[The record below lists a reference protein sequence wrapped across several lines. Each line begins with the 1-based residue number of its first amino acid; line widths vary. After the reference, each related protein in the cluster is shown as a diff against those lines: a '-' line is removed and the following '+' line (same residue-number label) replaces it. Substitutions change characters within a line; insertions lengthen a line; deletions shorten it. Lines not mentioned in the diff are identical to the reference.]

1 MFLELF
7 IVFIATFLG
16 TGALNIIFRF
26 LGKRGYMGNLYEP
39 VRWDWYYSIYCN

>member
-7 IVFIATFLG
+7 IVFIASFLG

-26 LGKRGYMGNLYEP
+26 LGKRGC
-39 VRWDWYYSIYCN
+39 DWQKKNS